1 MADGIANY
9 EAKLERP
16 QVGLLNILW
25 DELKPFPG
33 RDLATI
39 RMAIVCTAIVLLSNT
54 FRLPLQDVLP
64 FLALFTAKEAKITTT
79 ITAILA
85 LVAMTVAVGA
95 AILVFKCTGNRPEFR
110 IPGMAVEIFVGMYLF
125 RVLSIKPV
133 GFILAFIVS
142 VAQSVVDLFPTP

>member
-1 MADGIANY
+1 MSDEIANY

-39 RMAIVCTAIVLLSNT
+39 RMAIVFTAIVLLSKT
-54 FRLPLQDVLP
+54 FRFALNLVLP
-64 FLALFTAKEAKITTT
+64 FLALFTALDENITTT

-85 LVAMTVAVGA
+85 LVSTTVEVGS
-95 AILVFKCTGNRPEFR
+95 AILFF
-110 IPGMAVEIFVGMYLF
+110 
-125 RVLSIKPV
+125 
-133 GFILAFIVS
+133 
-142 VAQSVVDLFPTP
+142 